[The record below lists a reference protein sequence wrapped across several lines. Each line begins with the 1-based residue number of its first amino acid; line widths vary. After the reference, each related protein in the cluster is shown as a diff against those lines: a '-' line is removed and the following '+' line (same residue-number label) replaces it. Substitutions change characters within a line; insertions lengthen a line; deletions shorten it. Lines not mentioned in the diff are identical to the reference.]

1 MIVAS
6 MLRSVATL
14 LWVALVGYVVYVA
27 YQRGRGR
34 QAKVS
39 LSLSGGILVF
49 ALLVSTLSTSI
60 IVVDAGEV
68 GVVFNIFSGTQDEPL
83 LPGLHIVVPYINEVY
98 RYSTLEQVY
107 TMTRTLGEGELHGDD
122 SLWSPTGEGLQVG
135 IDSSTRYKIDPRKI
149 AFIHNNY
156 RNTFV
161 EVLVRPAI
169 RSIVRHHVSQN
180 TVTNVYGPARAQ
192 IQQDITE
199 DLEERFSAGGL
210 ILLSFDIR
218 NVNFTDDY
226 ATSIEQKQ
234 IAQQDAERM
243 QFVLQK
249 ESQEATRKKIEAEG
263 VKQAAITEAQG
274 EAEALRLINEQIK
287 QNANLLTYRYIEKL
301 SPNVR
306 VMMLPSDSPFIL
318 DMKSLV
324 ESNP

>member
-6 MLRSVATL
+6 ILRSVATL
-14 LWVALVGYVVYVA
+14 LWVALVGYVIYVG

-34 QAKVS
+34 PAKVS
-39 LSLSGGILVF
+39 LSLSAGILAF

-60 IVVDAGEV
+60 IVIDAGEV
-68 GVVFNIFSGTQDEPL
+68 GVVFNIFAGTQEEPL
-83 LPGLHIVVPYINEVY
+83 MPGLHIVVPYINEVY

-122 SLWSPTGEGLQVG
+122 SLWSPTSEGLQVG
-135 IDSSTRYKIDPRKI
+135 IDSSTRYKIDPRKA
-149 AFIHNNY
+149 AFVHNNY
-156 RNTFV
+156 RNTFI

-180 TVTNVYGPARAQ
+180 TVTNIYGPARAQ
-192 IQQDITE
+192 IQLDVTE
-199 DLEERFSAGGL
+199 DLEKRFSAAGL

-218 NVNFTDDY
+218 NVNFTEDY

-249 ESQEATRKKIEAEG
+249 ESQEAARKKIEAEG

-274 EAEALRLINEQIK
+274 EAEALRLINAQITL
-287 QNANLLTYRYIEKL
+287 NENLLTYRYIE
-301 SPNVR
+301 
-306 VMMLPSDSPFIL
+306 
-318 DMKSLV
+318 
-324 ESNP
+324 